1 MMLSCSLFSPFPL
14 SFVFDKTIQHLHPPQ
29 ETLHPYTALGCWDER
44 DCVSPKRACRKWQ
57 VDKVRWNIFI
67 NFHYHFIASY
77 LLYVITIL
85 KIYFPTTLTLV
96 SQTSAS
102 ITCFLTLNSS
112 IELIMIWYT
121 DTRHGKRE
129 WVVWRIENFLPFF
142 PSNYNTTPHDER
154 SSFVLGNFSFYSHQS
169 SSLVV
174 FLSFLFSCVIYI
186 VLRLRLQK
194 Y

>member
-1 MMLSCSLFSPFPL
+1 MMLSCSLFSPFFF
-14 SFVFDKTIQHLHPPQ
+14 SFVFNKTIQHLHPGLLPQ
-29 ETLHPYTALGCWDER
+29 ETLHSHAAPGCWDER

-57 VDKVRWNIFI
+57 VDKVRRNIFI

-121 DTRHGKRE
+121 DTRHEKKE
-129 WVVWRIENFLPFF
+129 WVVKNWEFSPILSLLTTTQLSTTSGAASCWGIFHFF
-142 PSNYNTTPHDER
+142 TPKQLAR
-154 SSFVLGNFSFYSHQS
+154 SFSF
-169 SSLVV
+169 
-174 FLSFLFSCVIYI
+174 SFLLFLV
-186 VLRLRLQK
+186 
-194 Y
+194 